1 MLTPFV
7 LCLREDG
14 GIDSSVSSSFF
25 VFHEMSIV
33 PGFKPAVG
41 WLHEA
46 LMNNAD
52 ARGKEVRELSSF
64 FRHPRGE
71 SSPEGVKGSRRGGT
85 GRSKM
90 SGQVVLAV
98 GGLDMFSGFRANP
111 AAE

>member
-7 LCLREDG
+7 LCPREDG

-52 ARGKEVRELSSF
+52 ARGEIS
-64 FRHPRGE
+64 
-71 SSPEGVKGSRRGGT
+71 EGVIFFLSA
-85 GRSKM
+85 SKRWI
-90 SGQVVLAV
+90 LT
-98 GGLDMFSGFRANP
+98 
-111 AAE
+111 